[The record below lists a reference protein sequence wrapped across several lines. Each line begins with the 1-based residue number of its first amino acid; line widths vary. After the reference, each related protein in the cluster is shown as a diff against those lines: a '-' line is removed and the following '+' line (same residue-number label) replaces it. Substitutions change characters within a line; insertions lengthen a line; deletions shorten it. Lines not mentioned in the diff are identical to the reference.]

1 MVREATCSDPPLRPP
16 DTLMREISRATFS
29 VEINKILNIIWKRM
43 ASTEEY
49 QVLHPLKSMI
59 LLEYIIVEGNHAAI
73 MRQVNT
79 HEHLALIHS
88 LCNYPPPAE
97 YGGLGLRVREQAHRL
112 LRVIRGEQV
121 QPIFEAD
128 QVSKASDAY
137 ESIEPDSE
145 TKQQPCKEPQAVEVI
160 MRPAEQA
167 SFAALPLATTAADAD
182 CLIDIDGPTTSPT
195 AGSSNGFTNIRFTAT
210 PGSQMGS
217 HPGFTDN
224 FTDNFTTNNESS
236 PSAAFVDNFG
246 TASYGFSDNYVTPAS
261 GFTDN
266 FASPPNG
273 FTDNFA
279 PPPNAAFCQPYGQ
292 RSATPPLTSF
302 AQHPPGPATASVMPD
317 LLS

>member
-1 MVREATCSDPPLRPP
+1 M
-16 DTLMREISRATFS
+16 
-29 VEINKILNIIWKRM
+29 
-43 ASTEEY
+43 
-49 QVLHPLKSMI
+49 
-59 LLEYIIVEGNHAAI
+59 G
-73 MRQVNT
+73 
-79 HEHLALIHS
+79 
-88 LCNYPPPAE
+88 
-97 YGGLGLRVREQAHRL
+97 
-112 LRVIRGEQV
+112 
-121 QPIFEAD
+121 
-128 QVSKASDAY
+128 
-137 ESIEPDSE
+137 
-145 TKQQPCKEPQAVEVI
+145 AVEVI

-246 TASYGFSDNYVTPAS
+246 TASYGFSDN
-261 GFTDN
+261 

-292 RSATPPLTSF
+292 RSATPPL
-302 AQHPPGPATASVMPD
+302 PATASVMPD